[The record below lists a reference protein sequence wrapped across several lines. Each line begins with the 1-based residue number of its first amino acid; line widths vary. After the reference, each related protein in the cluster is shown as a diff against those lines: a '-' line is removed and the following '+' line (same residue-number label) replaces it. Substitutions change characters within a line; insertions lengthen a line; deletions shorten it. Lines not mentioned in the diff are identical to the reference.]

1 MGRVWCASTQTCE
14 SLEFAG
20 GCDAA
25 ARDASACATTRERLA
40 RAAALGVPKIRILYD
55 AYGRMRRILD
65 DALAFMARRR
75 EARRAKRDEMR

>member
-1 MGRVWCASTQTCE
+1 VWCVDSQRCE

-25 ARDASACATTRERLA
+25 ARDASACATARDRLA
-40 RAAALGVPKIRILYD
+40 RAAALGVPKIRVLCE
-55 AYGRMRRILD
+55 AYGRMKRALD
-65 DALAFMARRR
+65 DALELMARRR